1 MKDVGFRS
9 ALPDLLA
16 ANDEC
21 QAARLDP
28 IGSPSNKLPRSK
40 QRGIENLIESCYAAS
55 GGEFNPEYRLK
66 ELVRDCIKAGRLRE
80 LDEDVIATAMAAAS
94 HGLITMILYCPN
106 FLNNATVALL

>member
-28 IGSPSNKLPRSK
+28 IGS
-40 QRGIENLIESCYAAS
+40 
-55 GGEFNPEYRLK
+55 
-66 ELVRDCIKAGRLRE
+66 D
-80 LDEDVIATAMAAAS
+80 
-94 HGLITMILYCPN
+94 ITMKAKRFEIKEVISQDLTP
-106 FLNNATVALL
+106 